1 MKCKTIEQKKM
12 RNNGDAP
19 RQGHIQRKKTWTTIA
34 RTKNDAKETSE
45 NRNKKLPKMKHKQT
59 KTNKQIDLNDC
70 TTHTKP
76 LNRYNTEEETKLTHN
91 SQ

>member
-1 MKCKTIEQKKM
+1 MRPAKGTSSVRKHEQQSQERKMMQNKLPKT
-12 RNNGDAP
+12 
-19 RQGHIQRKKTWTTIA
+19 
-34 RTKNDAKETSE
+34 ET
-45 NRNKKLPKMKHKQT
+45 NKKLPKMKHKQT